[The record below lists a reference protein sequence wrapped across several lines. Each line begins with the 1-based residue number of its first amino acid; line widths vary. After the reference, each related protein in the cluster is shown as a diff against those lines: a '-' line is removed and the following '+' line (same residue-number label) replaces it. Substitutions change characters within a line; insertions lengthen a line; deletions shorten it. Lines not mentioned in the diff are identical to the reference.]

1 MKDPRRY
8 ADGFTRPPANT
19 YSGECPK
26 ESLDVESLLTLHYY
40 MVILNSDRGPIA
52 SWQIPAT
59 QTTLKVADEVWIAAA
74 LLHRDHPDALRLRRR
89 GDCPTC

>member
-26 ESLDVESLLTLHYY
+26 ESLDVESY
-40 MVILNSDRGPIA
+40 
-52 SWQIPAT
+52 
-59 QTTLKVADEVWIAAA
+59 
-74 LLHRDHPDALRLRRR
+74 
-89 GDCPTC
+89 